1 MVLLLVGE
9 WLLPIDRM
17 IEKAYDLMQKRRV
30 EQIGQGVYNVVGEHG
45 TYTVAQKIDGI
56 VNCNC
61 PGFVRRRRCSHSLAV
76 LMLNQP
82 SLMRAIEREIEKASD
97 RSGSES
103 TKR

>member
-1 MVLLLVGE
+1 MVLVSGE

-45 TYTVAQKIDGI
+45 TYTVAQKIDGT

-76 LMLNQP
+76 LMLTQP
-82 SLMRAIEREIEKASD
+82 SLMRTIEREIEKASD
-97 RSGSES
+97 RSALES